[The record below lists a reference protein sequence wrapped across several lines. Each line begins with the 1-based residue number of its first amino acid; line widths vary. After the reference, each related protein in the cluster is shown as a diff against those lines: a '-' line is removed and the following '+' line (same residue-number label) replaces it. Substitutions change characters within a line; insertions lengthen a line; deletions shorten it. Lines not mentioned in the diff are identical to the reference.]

1 MNDELKRDLGT
12 TGATFAETTKQ
23 MISTGQHSYSEF
35 WPNAETEL
43 LCQFQDVLV
52 KHKESHSVEELIFFS
67 LVVGQATQQTIDDL
81 REFEKESE
89 GNP

>member
-23 MISTGQHSYSEF
+23 MISTGQHDYLEF
-35 WPNAETEL
+35 WLNTETEL
-43 LCQFQDVLV
+43 LCQFQDILV
-52 KHKESHSVEELIFFS
+52 KHKENHSVEELVFFS
-67 LVVGQATQQTIDDL
+67 LVMGQATQRAIDDL